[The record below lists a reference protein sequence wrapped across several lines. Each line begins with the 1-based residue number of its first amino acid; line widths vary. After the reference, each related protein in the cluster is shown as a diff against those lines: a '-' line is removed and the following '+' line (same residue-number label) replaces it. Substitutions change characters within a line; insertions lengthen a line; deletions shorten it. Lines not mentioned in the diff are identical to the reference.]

1 MPGWGD
7 GNGGAISGVRAGLA
21 WCGVAW
27 LGLVWCGVNCAGLD
41 WAGQWLGGGTIVE
54 PHGKAA

>member
-1 MPGWGD
+1 MTGWGD

-21 WCGVAW
+21 WCGLA
-27 LGLVWCGVNCAGLD
+27 WCGVARIALAWIGLGSG
-41 WAGQWLGGGTIVE
+41 WGAGGTIVE